1 MTLSRIHDMADL
13 ELVLIVSALAGA
25 GLNVIRGAAKS
36 TEDFSPRLAIGAL
49 ITAGVAALGATA
61 VFDVSTL
68 GGVTQAVV
76 LGLLT
81 GFSADQAINK
91 LKSK

>member
-1 MTLSRIHDMADL
+1 MVEL
-13 ELVLIVSALAGA
+13 EVVLILAAVAGA

-36 TEDFSPRLAIGAL
+36 EANFSPRLAVGAV
-49 ITAGVAALGATA
+49 ITATIAAIAA
-61 VFDVSTL
+61 VSVFDVSTL
-68 GGVTQAVV
+68 GGFTPTIV

>member
-1 MTLSRIHDMADL
+1 MVTLEVI
-13 ELVLIVSALAGA
+13 LIVSALAGA

-36 TEDFSPRLAIGAL
+36 TENFSPRLTIGAL
-49 ITAGVAALGATA
+49 ITAGIAALAATS

-68 GGVTQAVV
+68 GGVTQAIV

>member
-1 MTLSRIHDMADL
+1 MVTLEVI
-13 ELVLIVSALAGA
+13 LIASALAGA
-25 GLNVIRGAAKS
+25 TLNVIRGYAKDTAS
-36 TEDFSPRLAIGAL
+36 DFSPRLFVGAL
-49 ITAGVAALGATA
+49 ITAGVASLAATS
-61 VFDVSTL
+61 VFDVATI
-68 GGVTQAVV
+68 GGVTQAIV